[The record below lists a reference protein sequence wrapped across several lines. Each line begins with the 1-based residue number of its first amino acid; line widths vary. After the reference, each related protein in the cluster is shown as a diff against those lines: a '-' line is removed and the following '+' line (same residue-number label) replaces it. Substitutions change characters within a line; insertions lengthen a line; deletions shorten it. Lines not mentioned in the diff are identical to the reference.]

1 VTAVPAGVDVVVI
14 RPVRVRPVGLVVGVV
29 ALVGAVVLSLTVG
42 AAHIP
47 VRGAVLE
54 VLDHLPF
61 VNVHSGLTASQ
72 AAIVWKI
79 RFPRIALGVLVGAM
93 LSMSGAG
100 YQGVFRNPLADPILL
115 GVSAGAG
122 LGATTAIV
130 FDVRQLGP
138 VNAIPIAAF
147 VGAML
152 GVALTYA
159 LARIGDSSRSPAVLL
174 LAGVAVAA
182 FLSAVQTFLQQ
193 RNIDSIREVYT
204 WLLGRLSTSGWS
216 ETWTVLPY
224 AIGTSIVL
232 LACGRVLDVLS
243 VGDDEATTLGLDV
256 ARARLVIVVAASL
269 AVAAAVSVSGIIGFI
284 GVIVPHT
291 VRMIAGTSYRVI
303 LPLSIL
309 FGGAFLVLA
318 DLVARTLLS
327 PAELPIGVVTAF
339 FGAPFFAVVLRNRR
353 LVSV

>member
-1 VTAVPAGVDVVVI
+1 VTAVPTGVDVVVV
-14 RPVRVRPVGLVVGVV
+14 RPVRVRPLGLVVGVV
-29 ALVGAVVLSLTVG
+29 ALVGTVLLSLTLG
-42 AAHIP
+42 AAHLP
-47 VRGAVLE
+47 VKGAVVE

-61 VNVHSGLTASQ
+61 VHVHSGLSASQ

-79 RFPRIALGVLVGAM
+79 RFPRIVLGVLVGAM
-93 LSMSGAG
+93 LSMSGAS

-122 LGATTAIV
+122 VGATAAIV
-130 FDVRQLGP
+130 FDVRHLGP
-138 VNAIPIAAF
+138 VDAIPVAAF
-147 VGAML
+147 VGAL
-152 GVALTYA
+152 AGVALTYA

-182 FLSAVQTFLQQ
+182 FLSAVQTYLQQ
-193 RNIDSIREVYT
+193 SHVDSIREVFV
-204 WLLGRLSTSGWS
+204 WILGRLSTGGWS
-216 ETWTVLPY
+216 DVWTVLPY
-224 AIGTSIVL
+224 AVGTSAVL

-256 ARARLVIVVAASL
+256 AKARLVIVITSSL
-269 AVAAAVSVSGIIGFI
+269 AVAAAVSVSGIIGFV

-291 VRMIAGTSYRVI
+291 VRMVAGTSYRVI

-309 FGGAFLVLA
+309 FGGAFLVA
-318 DLVARTLLS
+318 SDLIARTIMS

-339 FGAPFFAVVLRNRR
+339 FGAPFFAVVLRNRK